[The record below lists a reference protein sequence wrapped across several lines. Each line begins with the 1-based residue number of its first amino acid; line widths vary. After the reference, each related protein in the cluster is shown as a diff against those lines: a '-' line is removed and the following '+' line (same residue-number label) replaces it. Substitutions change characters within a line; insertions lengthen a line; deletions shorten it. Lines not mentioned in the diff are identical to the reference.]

1 MGKSFQGLR
10 RELALARLAR
20 GLARWNGANVV
31 AVDHVRQA
39 AELLDIAPKAG
50 VVSTPESRIDSD
62 LEPAPA
68 AEPAAATDRTEPA
81 VPPTEVIENK
91 LVETPATETV
101 FQADAEV
108 SYPATPVLPGAYPED
123 VTPAWRPMDSLKLP
137 SGSSGTTRSNEGP
150 AIGTQPAVV
159 VRDIAFVSTILEAAK
174 YQNIREVAPSDFRIE
189 RGDLRNYRRAP
200 VPQELF
206 VCLFDHTSIR
216 DCDWEE
222 ALLPHMRWAYTSR
235 ASVSLIQ
242 VGAANA
248 REPLRAVQ
256 INTRSLL
263 SREISSAL
271 EQPAGNASPLAH
283 GLHLALRALHGA
295 LERGRGRAR
304 YARFV
309 VLSDGRGNVPL
320 EASQRGEITHPVGTR
335 GIADAIEI
343 GREFGS
349 MNNVETFYLNPQPL
363 QYADLPVKLAQVMGA
378 EMQPVPLRK
387 IEVANG

>member
-1 MGKSFQGLR
+1 
-10 RELALARLAR
+10 
-20 GLARWNGANVV
+20 
-31 AVDHVRQA
+31 
-39 AELLDIAPKAG
+39 
-50 VVSTPESRIDSD
+50 
-62 LEPAPA
+62 
-68 AEPAAATDRTEPA
+68 
-81 VPPTEVIENK
+81 
-91 LVETPATETV
+91 
-101 FQADAEV
+101 
-108 SYPATPVLPGAYPED
+108 
-123 VTPAWRPMDSLKLP
+123 
-137 SGSSGTTRSNEGP
+137 
-150 AIGTQPAVV
+150 
-159 VRDIAFVSTILEAAK
+159 
-174 YQNIREVAPSDFRIE
+174 
-189 RGDLRNYRRAP
+189 
-200 VPQELF
+200 
-206 VCLFDHTSIR
+206 
-216 DCDWEE
+216 
-222 ALLPHMRWAYTSR
+222 
-235 ASVSLIQ
+235 
-242 VGAANA
+242 
-248 REPLRAVQ
+248 VQ